1 MFPLG
6 PVIYFRS
13 QACFTPSE
21 PARPLADAAAAVP
34 VAVMKC
40 TIFERSHSPVQ
51 PRPVPPRP
59 APRR

>member
-21 PARPLADAAAAVP
+21 PARPLADVAAVP
-34 VAVMKC
+34 VAVMKR
-40 TIFERSHSPVQ
+40 TIFEKSHYSVQ
-51 PRPVPPRP
+51 PSPAPPRS
-59 APRR
+59 APPR